1 MDRPRFE
8 GVMPVSAVSAFLAA
22 LPADRRP
29 AVERVREEVLRH
41 LPDGYEEVVSKN
53 MLVYQ
58 VPLERYPDTY
68 NGQPLCHVAITVHK
82 DHLALYLMGA
92 YMIKELTAQVTAA
105 FRAAGKKLDM
115 GKACIRFKTADDL
128 PLPALGQVIS
138 SLPPT
143 RYIVRYEEIKKR

>member
-1 MDRPRFE
+1 MLTSKATT
-8 GVMPVSAVSAFLAA
+8 VTAYLAS
-22 LPADRRP
+22 LPADRRREVA
-29 AVERVREEVLRH
+29 AVRKMVKAHMPKGYKERYYRGMILWEI
-41 LPDGYEEVVSKN
+41 
-53 MLVYQ
+53 
-58 VPLERYPDTY
+58 PLATYPDTY